1 MSGEQGAVLTAPPS
15 APVCEGVN
23 RLRCAVW
30 GSPIAHSLSPVL
42 HRAAYAVL
50 GLHDWTYE
58 RREVDERGFDAALD
72 GLDDAWRGLSL
83 TMPLK
88 GAGLRRAVTAS
99 DTARATGGANT
110 LVRHD
115 DGWHAHNTDVYG
127 IRAALA
133 EVLPPG
139 VEPASALVVGSGA
152 TARSAV
158 AALAEAG
165 VQEVTFMVRG
175 AVRPETAAQ
184 AERTGLT
191 VAVVPWGTWPS
202 CDIVVSTVPPSA
214 VEGLDDFPAPAPA
227 GSGALLDVVY
237 GSGETALERVA
248 EDRGWCCARGVD
260 MLLHQATEQVRLMT
274 GRSAPVEAMREALR
288 EALDREG
295 GTPRRGV
302 VGEAPPSSVPRQTP
316 SKTPRS

>member
-1 MSGEQGAVLTAPPS
+1 MVSGEQGKVLTAAS
-15 APVCEGVN
+15 SVPVGEGAN
-23 RLRCAVW
+23 LLRCAVW
-30 GSPIAHSLSPVL
+30 GSPIEHSLSPLL

-50 GLHDWTYE
+50 GLDNWTYE
-58 RREVDERGFDAALD
+58 RREVDEQGFDAALD
-72 GLDDAWRGLSL
+72 GLDDGWRGLSL

-88 GAGLRRAVTAS
+88 EAALRRAVSAS

-133 EVLPPG
+133 DALPPG
-139 VEPASALVVGSGA
+139 VEAASALIVGSGA

-165 VQEVTFMVRG
+165 VQKVMFMVRG

-184 AERTGLT
+184 AERTGLR
-191 VAVVPWGTWPS
+191 VAVVPWGTWPG

-214 VEGLDDFPAPAPA
+214 VEGLDGFPPPPRT
-227 GSGALLDVVY
+227 GSGAVLDVVY

-248 EDRGWCCARGVD
+248 RDRGWCRARGVD

-274 GRSAPVEAMREALR
+274 GHPAPVEAMRAALSR
-288 EALDREG
+288 ERGATRRE
-295 GTPRRGV
+295 V
-302 VGEAPPSSVPRQTP
+302 VDEAPPSSP
-316 SKTPRS
+316 SLAPPKTPRP